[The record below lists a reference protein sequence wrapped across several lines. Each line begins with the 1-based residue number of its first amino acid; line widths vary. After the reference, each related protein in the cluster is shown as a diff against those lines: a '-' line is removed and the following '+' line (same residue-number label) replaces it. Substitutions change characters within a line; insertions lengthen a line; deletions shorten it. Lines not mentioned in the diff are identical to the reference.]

1 MWLSNFKIVSD
12 KCHIYDKLDGNISG
26 TNHLKLKKLQGA
38 QFWNKYFAEKI
49 VQCPECVSSKC
60 PIANVESYFHKGC
73 QYFLRAL
80 EILGILRH
88 FFPDSNKFFWPVLFL
103 GGIVSGY
110 TFEIAAWAGYCAALL
125 HDPCYIML
133 LGNTQPWHLLLRCST
148 SCFRWIPHNLPL
160 FLLP

>member
-88 FFPDSNKFFWPVLFL
+88 FFPDSNKFFWPVFIFGWNCLRLYISNSSLSRILRSFASWPL
-103 GGIVSGY
+103 LHN
-110 TFEIAAWAGYCAALL
+110 AAWKYTAMALAL
-125 HDPCYIML
+125 EVFYLMFSVNP
-133 LGNTQPWHLLLRCST
+133 S
-148 SCFRWIPHNLPL
+148 
-160 FLLP
+160 